1 MPERCLLSILE
12 RSDTMHTGQ
21 DNVSDHRCLCINILW
36 NMKVGIVG
44 AKIHASLTLLHY
56 QDALYGP
63 KETKSQMTC
72 IGHKTWQI
80 LILKTL
86 LPLFLL
92 LFVESPSPCKS
103 TNMIT
108 SSLVGNVC
116 NTLCNTMQCS
126 MIHCL

>member
-1 MPERCLLSILE
+1 MPERCLLSIPE
-12 RSDTMHTGQ
+12 RSDTRQ
-21 DNVSDHRCLCINILW
+21 DNVSDHRCLYINILW
-36 NMKVGIVG
+36 SIKVGIVR
-44 AKIHASLTLLHY
+44 AKIHACLTLLHY

-86 LPLFLL
+86 QPLFLL